1 MLLPEPGRGLLSD
14 ARNGMVRGDT
24 LADKARDFTG
34 KGRLGREQEG
44 EGAQETCCAAWPLV
58 SGFRAMGLAS
68 WLPLANLSYS
78 EPFLGG
84 RLLLSQ
90 GGCQQERFREVMG
103 HTMSPPDCLEFVR
116 LVVTC

>member
-84 RLLLSQ
+84 APVAQSGRMSARRVP
-90 GGCQQERFREVMG
+90 GGDGTHNV
-103 HTMSPPDCLEFVR
+103 SS
-116 LVVTC
+116 